1 MRHNVTTPGGFFV
14 GLGGIVAFCVVSSL
28 VYLWV
33 KKPAINS
40 ELRPQQVAL
49 GLAADPTAAATE
61 KKKKD
66 AETKQLLEAAAV
78 KYNGGKQPDI
88 DRLQD
93 LRGVIRYREALKSAD
108 ASNQALTAPSSVKGK
123 TVLEAAIEE
132 VAKEIAAKKPAASQV
147 ALMEIAPTDPTAP
160 ASLPNYGGG
169 GVRTVHFANPSAPA
183 PAATPAAAPAAEPA
197 AAPAPAPAPAPAA
210 PLEATPAPAA
220 PAAAPA
226 AQPPAPA
233 PAPAQP
239 APPALAAAPN
249 RPPLLNWSESK

>member
-93 LRGVIRYREALKSAD
+93 LRGVVRYRESIKSAD
-108 ASNQALTAPSSVKGK
+108 ASNKALTAPSSVQGK
-123 TVLEAAIEE
+123 NVLEAAMEE

-169 GVRTVHFANPSAPA
+169 GVRTIQFANPAAPA
-183 PAATPAAAPAAEPA
+183 PAAAPTPASSAPLEATPA
-197 AAPAPAPAPAPAA
+197 PAAPAPAPAPAPAA
-210 PLEATPAPAA
+210 
-220 PAAAPA
+220 
-226 AQPPAPA
+226 QPPTPA